1 MYYVYVL
8 KCNNGDL
15 YIGYSDDL
23 KKRVTAHKLGKV
35 TSTKGKRPVE
45 LIYYEAYRNR
55 RDATKREYELKTGQ
69 QREFLKMR
77 LRNSIQGAVA
87 KR

>member
-8 KCNNGDL
+8 QCSNGDL

-23 KKRVTAHKLGKV
+23 KRRVLAHQLGKV
-35 TSTKGKRPVE
+35 RATKGYLPIK
-45 LIYYEAYRNR
+45 LIYYESYKDK

-69 QREFLKMR
+69 QRELLKKR
-77 LRNSIQGAVA
+77 LIYSAE
-87 KR
+87 